1 MLSKLRVPYDL
12 IRATVLKFIR
22 DKASRLGAALAFYT
36 ALSLSPLIVVVVA
49 IAGFVFGE
57 EAARGGLYSEI
68 QDLVGDEAAQTIQ
81 SVLAQHTHTSGV
93 LATVIGIITLVVGA
107 SGVFAQLQDALNSIW
122 GVDPHESS
130 GIWSMVKDRL
140 LSLSLVG
147 GMAFLLLVSLV
158 FSAIL
163 VAVGRKFDAW
173 FPGGAAWLRFAN
185 LALGYFLTT
194 AMFAMIFKILP
205 SVRVRWS
212 DVGIGSAITALLF
225 TVGKYLIGLYL
236 GRTAIGTA
244 YGAAGSFVVLL
255 VWIYYS
261 TQILLFGATFT
272 QIYSKRRG
280 SGATDP
286 SPVSPESAAKSPA
299 ANIALV
305 KA

>member
-1 MLSKLRVPYDL
+1 MLSKLRVVYDL

-22 DKASRLGAALAFYT
+22 DKAPRLGAALAFYT
-36 ALSLSPLIVVVVA
+36 ALSLSPLIMVVVA

-81 SVLAQHTHTSGV
+81 SVLAQHTHTDGV
-93 LATVIGIITLVVGA
+93 LATVIGIVTLVVGA

-130 GIWSMVKDRL
+130 GIWGMVKDRL

-158 FSAIL
+158 FSATL

-185 LALGYFLTT
+185 LALGFFLTT

-212 DVGIGSAITALLF
+212 DVGLGSAITAVLF
-225 TVGKYLIGLYL
+225 TGGKYLIGLYL
-236 GRTAIGTA
+236 GRTAVGTA

-261 TQILLFGATFT
+261 TQILLFGAAFT
-272 QIYSKRRG
+272 QIYSKRHG
-280 SGATDP
+280 VPVDNP
-286 SPVSPESAAKSPA
+286 SYPVSPAVSPSSNAALA
-299 ANIALV
+299 